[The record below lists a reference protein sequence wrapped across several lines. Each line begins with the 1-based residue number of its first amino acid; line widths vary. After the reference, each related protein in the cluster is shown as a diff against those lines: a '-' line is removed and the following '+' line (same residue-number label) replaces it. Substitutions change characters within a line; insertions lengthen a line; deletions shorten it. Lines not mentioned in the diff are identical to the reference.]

1 MSETLNLN
9 TENVGMWA
17 EYRKKCKNKEEVA
30 SPYCVKLYQMLF
42 SKS

>member
-9 TENVGMWA
+9 TYNFGMWA
-17 EYRKKCKNKEEVA
+17 EYRKKCKNKKESE
-30 SPYCVKLYQMLF
+30 SHYCVKLYQILF